1 MLTEFG
7 EYLIETVNCLP
18 VAIEVND
25 ELTASIMKDF
35 CEKCGIKL
43 RVIDDERRMR
53 SLMEQVYIYLMG
65 IGYRIGF

>member
-1 MLTEFG
+1 M
-7 EYLIETVNCLP
+7 
-18 VAIEVND
+18 ND